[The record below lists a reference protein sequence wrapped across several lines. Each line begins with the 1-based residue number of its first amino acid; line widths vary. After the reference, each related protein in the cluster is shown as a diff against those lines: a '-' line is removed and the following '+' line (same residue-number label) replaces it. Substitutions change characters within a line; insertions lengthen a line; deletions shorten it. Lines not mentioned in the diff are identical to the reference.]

1 MAQFFI
7 NRPIFAWVIAIII
20 MLAGAMSIKTLPLE
34 QYPNIAPPRVS
45 ISANYTGASAKTV
58 EDSVTQVIEQQLK
71 GLDNLIYMGSTS
83 DASGSSRTTLTFNAG
98 TNIDVAQVQVQNKL
112 QQAMSRLPP
121 AVQSRG
127 VTVTKGGNDYL
138 MIITFTSPD
147 PSVSQ
152 VDIGD
157 YISSNLVDVISR
169 IDGVGDVLTL
179 GTGYAMRV
187 WLDPGKLEKYA
198 LMPSDIGSAINAQN
212 AQVSAGQLG
221 ALPAVGEQQ
230 LNATI
235 TARSKLQTKE
245 EFEQIVLKSTT
256 DGAAVRLKDVAR
268 IELGAENLTITSR
281 LNGQPG
287 ASMGVVL
294 SDSANAMAVATAVN
308 AKIAE
313 LQPFFPYQLKPFTS
327 YDTTPFVSASIEEV
341 VKALL
346 EAMVLVVLVMYIF
359 LQNFRATLIPAIA
372 VPVVLLGTFGVLS
385 AAGYSINTLTM
396 FGMVLAIGILVDDA
410 IVVVENVERIMA
422 DEGLP
427 PVEATIKAMGQVS
440 GAIIGITLVLS
451 AVFLPLAFM
460 AGSVGV
466 IYQQFSLSLA
476 VSIMFSG
483 FLALTFTPALCATLL
498 KPIPQGHHEKRG
510 FFGGFNRVFGRLTQ
524 RYTALNSKLVPRAGR
539 FMFIYLAIVV
549 VMGFFYLRLPESF
562 VPAEDQGYMIVD
574 VQLPPGA
581 TRERT
586 SETGAQLEEFLM
598 SREAMGSSFLV
609 LGFSFSGMGENAALA
624 FPVLKDW
631 SERNSDQSVEA
642 ETAAVNEH
650 FANLDDGTIMAVP
663 PPPIEGLGN
672 SGGFA
677 LRLQDRGSLGREAL
691 LAARDELLGQV
702 NGNPKFLYAMMEG
715 LAEAP
720 QLRLVIDRE
729 QARAQGVSFESIS
742 TALSTAFGSTVI
754 NDYSNAG
761 RQQRVVVQAEQGERM
776 TPESVLKLHVPND
789 SGGLVPLSAFVTTK
803 WEEGPVQMSR
813 YNGYPS
819 IRITGDAAPGV
830 STGEAMAE
838 LERIIGELPAGI
850 GYEWTGLSYQ
860 ERVASGQAL
869 MLFAL
874 AIVVV
879 FLLLVALYESWA
891 IPLTVMLIVPIGAL
905 GSVLAVTS
913 VGLSNDVYFKV
924 GLITIIGLA
933 AKNAI
938 LIVEFAKDLWEQ
950 GYSLRDAAIEAA
962 RIRFRPIIMTSMAFI
977 LGVVPL
983 VIASGA
989 GAASQRAIGTGVIG
1003 GMLSA
1008 TLLGVIF
1015 VPIFFVWV
1023 LSLLRSTPHTPSTTD
1038 GPVARIKD

>member
-1 MAQFFI
+1 M
-7 NRPIFAWVIAIII
+7 
-20 MLAGAMSIKTLPLE
+20 
-34 QYPNIAPPRVS
+34 
-45 ISANYTGASAKTV
+45 
-58 EDSVTQVIEQQLK
+58 
-71 GLDNLIYMGSTS
+71 
-83 DASGSSRTTLTFNAG
+83 
-98 TNIDVAQVQVQNKL
+98 
-112 QQAMSRLPP
+112 
-121 AVQSRG
+121 
-127 VTVTKGGNDYL
+127 
-138 MIITFTSPD
+138 
-147 PSVSQ
+147 
-152 VDIGD
+152 
-157 YISSNLVDVISR
+157 
-169 IDGVGDVLTL
+169 
-179 GTGYAMRV
+179 
-187 WLDPGKLEKYA
+187 
-198 LMPSDIGSAINAQN
+198 
-212 AQVSAGQLG
+212 
-221 ALPAVGEQQ
+221 
-230 LNATI
+230 
-235 TARSKLQTKE
+235 
-245 EFEQIVLKSTT
+245 
-256 DGAAVRLKDVAR
+256 
-268 IELGAENLTITSR
+268 
-281 LNGQPG
+281 
-287 ASMGVVL
+287 
-294 SDSANAMAVATAVN
+294 
-308 AKIAE
+308 
-313 LQPFFPYQLKPFTS
+313 
-327 YDTTPFVSASIEEV
+327 
-341 VKALL
+341 
-346 EAMVLVVLVMYIF
+346 
-359 LQNFRATLIPAIA
+359 
-372 VPVVLLGTFGVLS
+372 
-385 AAGYSINTLTM
+385 
-396 FGMVLAIGILVDDA
+396 
-410 IVVVENVERIMA
+410 
-422 DEGLP
+422 
-427 PVEATIKAMGQVS
+427 
-440 GAIIGITLVLS
+440 
-451 AVFLPLAFM
+451 
-460 AGSVGV
+460 
-466 IYQQFSLSLA
+466 
-476 VSIMFSG
+476 
-483 FLALTFTPALCATLL
+483 
-498 KPIPQGHHEKRG
+498 
-510 FFGGFNRVFGRLTQ
+510 
-524 RYTALNSKLVPRAGR
+524 
-539 FMFIYLAIVV
+539 
-549 VMGFFYLRLPESF
+549 
-562 VPAEDQGYMIVD
+562 
-574 VQLPPGA
+574 
-581 TRERT
+581 
-586 SETGAQLEEFLM
+586 
-598 SREAMGSSFLV
+598 
-609 LGFSFSGMGENAALA
+609 
-624 FPVLKDW
+624 
-631 SERNSDQSVEA
+631 
-642 ETAAVNEH
+642 
-650 FANLDDGTIMAVP
+650 
-663 PPPIEGLGN
+663 
-672 SGGFA
+672 
-677 LRLQDRGSLGREAL
+677 
-691 LAARDELLGQV
+691 
-702 NGNPKFLYAMMEG
+702 
-715 LAEAP
+715 
-720 QLRLVIDRE
+720 
-729 QARAQGVSFESIS
+729 SFESIS